1 MHQTL
6 DLYATDAPNRQATV
20 DIFSGTWSTQLP
32 GGLVTGPSGN
42 FYDSRVELVEREF
55 GFAGKSVLELGPME
69 AGHTF
74 GIHALG
80 AKSIVAVEGNS
91 NCYLKCLMVKELY
104 DLNRASILYGDIIKH
119 LENTKVEYDVIF
131 ASGVLYHM
139 MEPLKLLSEI
149 KRHTQ
154 KAYIWTGFYDREV
167 MEPAYGERF
176 KDRFKAPI
184 EIKHG
189 NFTCTGYP
197 QSYEE
202 MLDLP
207 QYSGGSAPGSVWL
220 SKDDILRFLKHIGF
234 NRVEAMDIDY
244 SYGFAPRASF
254 IAEV

>member
-1 MHQTL
+1 MHNTL
-6 DLYATDAPNRQATV
+6 DLYATEAPNRQSTV
-20 DIFSGTWSTQLP
+20 DIFEGTWSTQLP
-32 GGLVTGPSGN
+32 GGLRSGPSNN
-42 FYDSRVELVEREF
+42 FYDPRIELVEREF
-55 GFAGKSVLELGPME
+55 GFSGKSVLELGPME

-91 NCYLKCLMVKELY
+91 NCYLKCLMVKEMY
-104 DLNRASILYGDIIKH
+104 NLNRASILYGDIIKY
-119 LENTKVEYDVIF
+119 LEATGDKCGIIF
-131 ASGVLYHM
+131 GSGVLYHM

-149 KRHTQ
+149 RKHTN
-154 KAYIWTGFYDREV
+154 KAYIWTGFYDREI

-176 KDRFKAPI
+176 KDRFRDPI
-184 EIKHG
+184 ELEFDGFK
-189 NFTCTGYP
+189 CTGYP

-220 SKDDILRFLKHIGF
+220 AKDDILKFLRHLGF
-234 NRVEAMDIDY
+234 NRVEALDLDY